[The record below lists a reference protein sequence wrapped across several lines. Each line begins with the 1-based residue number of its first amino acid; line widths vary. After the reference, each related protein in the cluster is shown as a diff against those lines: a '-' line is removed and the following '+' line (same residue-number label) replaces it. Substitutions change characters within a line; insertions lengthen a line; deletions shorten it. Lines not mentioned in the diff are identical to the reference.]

1 MSFGIN
7 CLEIT
12 AKKWQ
17 WKLRRDLYKNLL
29 SEEDYE
35 GLEDDSPFQ
44 KRFFFN
50 DFYEHNQEGVLEKS
64 PNPFNSDL
72 FFEKNINI
80 QAIVGKNGSGKST
93 LMDLLYMLINNFACM
108 FTDLVPRPN
117 LYVRGL
123 FVKLYFNINSLEYEL
138 KCNNSKTSLCLLNNP
153 WGEIEHKIDL
163 DNIVEVRD
171 DLYNVAKE
179 IFYTIV
185 SNYAMLSFIPSNYK
199 TACLELGR
207 LQGPNLG
214 GKWFAND
221 VVDSW
226 IQRIFHKNDGYTC
239 PIVLNPM
246 RTEGSVDVK
255 KEIQLSKYRLL
266 ALLLYAKKNYY
277 SFDDR
282 YELSKIEVWLK
293 PEFASNKLK
302 EKWAK
307 LGDINDE
314 KIIEMV
320 NRWLDDPN
328 SISKIIIDEFKL
340 KISKDSCNQKKIAL
354 AYLQDKI
361 LSLTKYSSY
370 KNFSESQ
377 IDDLVI
383 KNIDDVDKEKL
394 IYLIRDISED
404 SSHAVTK
411 IHQVVNFLSIKD
423 DLVTPLVNPSGFKIF
438 KYEDYE
444 NAIKISIEE
453 NKDEWNSL
461 AETDYFHPPFIHIKP
476 RDNDAIRDDRE
487 MSLDEIIEC
496 LPPSIFDYEIYL
508 NDKKDH
514 KEVSYSAMSSGE
526 LQLLQTISTHLY
538 HVRNIMSVNGS
549 RLQYKNIN
557 MIFDEVEI
565 CFHPEYQRL
574 FVKKLVDIITN
585 LKMNKDDY
593 SFNIFLI
600 THSPFVLSDI
610 PPERVLYL
618 KDGSMDVETKI
629 SSFAGNIGEMLYDS
643 FFLRSTIGAFAEEKI
658 KKAVEYRQK
667 KNPDE
672 EKEFQEQ
679 DKSSKQKEYEAIIK
693 SIGDPVIRSLIEE
706 VEVEDEETSSEE
718 ESREDV

>member
-50 DFYEHNQEGVLEKS
+50 DFYEHNQEGELEKS

-108 FTDLVPRPN
+108 FTNLVPRPN

-163 DNIVEVRD
+163 DNIVEVKD

-214 GKWFAND
+214 GKWLAND

-255 KEIQLSKYRLL
+255 KEVQLSKYRLL
-266 ALLLYAKKNYY
+266 ALLLYAKKHGY

-282 YELSKIEVWLK
+282 YELSKIEFWLK
-293 PEFASNKLK
+293 PEFTSNKFK

-307 LGDINDE
+307 LKDINDE

-320 NRWLDDPN
+320 DRWLDDPN
-328 SISKIIIDEFKL
+328 SISQIIIDEFKL
-340 KISKDSCNQKKIAL
+340 KISRDSCNQKKIAL

-370 KNFSESQ
+370 KTFSESQ

-383 KNIDDVDKEKL
+383 KDIDDVDEEKL
-394 IYLIRDISED
+394 RDLIKDISKD
-404 SSHAVTK
+404 SSHTVTK

-423 DLVTPLVNPSGFKIF
+423 DLVTPLVNPPGFKIF
-438 KYEDYE
+438 KYIDYE

-476 RDNDAIRDDRE
+476 RDNDVIRNDRE

-514 KEVSYSAMSSGE
+514 KEVPYSAMSSGE

-549 RLQYKNIN
+549 RLRYENIN
-557 MIFDEVEI
+557 MVFDELEL

-574 FVKKLVDIITN
+574 FIKKLIDIITN
-585 LKMNKDDY
+585 LKLNKNH

-600 THSPFVLSDI
+600 THSPFVLSDL
-610 PPERVLYL
+610 PPERILYL
-618 KDGSMDVETKI
+618 KDGSMDTDVKI
-629 SSFAGNIGEMLYDS
+629 STFAGNIGEMFYDS
-643 FFLRSTIGAFAEEKI
+643 FFLESTIGAFAEEKI
-658 KKAVEYRQK
+658 KRLIDIRNGLNPNTKSPFTGDEK
-667 KNPDE
+667 KE
-672 EKEFQEQ
+672 FEKERMVILN
-679 DKSSKQKEYEAIIK
+679 KV
-693 SIGDPVIRSLIEE
+693 GDPVLKSLLE
-706 VEVEDEETSSEE
+706 
-718 ESREDV
+718 